1 MYSNAHKAMD
11 IIETNNIDS
20 LRGQAEFVGLT
31 NGEMSDLIKVVGVGG
46 GGGNAVTTMYNSQQV
61 KGVTFLLCNT
71 DAQVLAGSSIPQ
83 ANKLLLGPNTSR
95 GLGAGNKPNV
105 AREAAEE
112 SAEQI
117 RQRLTSDSTR
127 MVFIT
132 SGMGGGT
139 GTGAAPVIGRIAQ
152 EEGLLTVGIV
162 TIPFLWEGEEKIFR
176 ALEGVNELRK
186 HVDALLVI
194 NNERLLDVYKGLT
207 LSTAFAYADATL
219 SSAAQGISDLV
230 YFCGRIN
237 LDFADVRTVL
247 KDSGVAIISSGKSSG
262 ELRAEKAIKEALN
275 SPLLNNNNVTKA
287 TRIMVAIFSP
297 EEEEFSID
305 EMAYV
310 KRFTAQLENRYE
322 SKFGYYID
330 NTLAPG
336 EVRITIL
343 AAGFDYETTERS
355 IRGISSPETQ
365 QERERAVRDKELSA
379 QAEQFYGKGSLNS
392 ANRNYRRPLILSLSE
407 LDNEELILIAEEST
421 ALDRDLRRVEGIRSR
436 HLGERST
443 PAPAA
448 MTTPPAPEALFS
460 HEEEETDSDSE
471 VIQF

>member
-1 MYSNAHKAMD
+1 MNT
-11 IIETNNIDS
+11 IETNNIDS
-20 LRGQAEFVGLT
+20 LRGKTEFVGLT
-31 NGEMSDLIKVVGVGG
+31 GGEMSDLIKVVGVGG
-46 GGGNAVTTMYNSQQV
+46 GGGNAVTTMFNSQQV

-71 DAQVLAGSSIPQ
+71 DAQVLAGSSIPE
-83 ANKLLLGPNTSR
+83 ANKLLLGPNTSK

-117 RQRLTSDSTR
+117 RQQLTGDSTR

-247 KDSGVAIISSGKSSG
+247 KDSGVAIISSGKASG
-262 ELRAEKAIKEALN
+262 ELRAEKAFKEALN

-297 EEEEFSID
+297 EQEEFGID

-310 KRFTAQLENRYE
+310 KRFTSQLENRYE

-330 NTLAPG
+330 NKLEPG
-336 EVRITIL
+336 EIRITIL

-355 IRGISSPETQ
+355 IRGVSAPETQ

-392 ANRNYRRPLILSLSE
+392 ANRHFRRPLLLSLSE

-436 HLGERST
+436 HKSERT
-443 PAPAA
+443 PSAPEVVPMVEAPASA
-448 MTTPPAPEALFS
+448 APTA
-460 HEEEETDSDSE
+460 SDDQDDRGE
-471 VIQF
+471 VILFQ

>member
-1 MYSNAHKAMD
+1 MNT
-11 IIETNNIDS
+11 IETNNIDS
-20 LRGQAEFVGLT
+20 LRGKTEFVGLT
-31 NGEMSDLIKVVGVGG
+31 GGEMSDLIKVVGVGG
-46 GGGNAVTTMYNSQQV
+46 GGGNAVTTMFNSQQV

-71 DAQVLAGSSIPQ
+71 DAQVLAGSSIPE
-83 ANKLLLGPNTSR
+83 ANKLLLGPNTSK

-117 RQRLTSDSTR
+117 RQQLTGDSTR

-247 KDSGVAIISSGKSSG
+247 KDSGVAIISSGKASG
-262 ELRAEKAIKEALN
+262 ELRAEKAFKEALN

-297 EEEEFSID
+297 EQEEFGID

-310 KRFTAQLENRYE
+310 KRFTSQLENRYE

-330 NTLAPG
+330 NKLEPG
-336 EVRITIL
+336 EIRITIL

-355 IRGISSPETQ
+355 IRGVSAPETQ

-379 QAEQFYGKGSLNS
+379 QAEQFYGKGSLNG
-392 ANRNYRRPLILSLSE
+392 ANRHFRRPLLLSLSE

-436 HLGERST
+436 HKSER
-443 PAPAA
+443 PV
-448 MTTPPAPEALFS
+448 PAPEVVPMVEAPAS
-460 HEEEETDSDSE
+460 AAPTASNEQDDRGE
-471 VIQF
+471 VILFQ